1 MYGIGVHFNSQYI
14 YQDVKEWNG
23 LRSKNDRVG

>member
-1 MYGIGVHFNSQYI
+1 MYGIGVHFNFQYI
-14 YQDVKEWNG
+14 YQGVKEWNG